1 MIESLLI
8 LCAATGVVLLYHR
21 ASAKEAARW
30 QEAARQRDLDY
41 RARAAAEEAKWKAER
56 IARGSRAIV
65 EYAAAL
71 RSRPARVAR
80 ARS

>member
-8 LCAATGVVLLYHR
+8 LCAVTGAVLLYR
-21 ASAKEAARW
+21 QASAKEAARRR
-30 QEAARQRDLDY
+30 EEARQRDLDY
-41 RARAAAEEAKWKAER
+41 QARAAAEKAKWKAER

-71 RSRPARVAR
+71 RSRPARAAR
-80 ARS
+80 VPG